1 MAKTFREWKVDQV
14 WLLPPSVRDLVPAN
28 DPAHFIREL
37 VRDELNLDT
46 ILDSYKEER
55 GFPPYHPVM
64 MTALFLFAYT
74 QGVRSSRKI
83 ARACQTR
90 VDFMAVTA
98 MQQPDFRTLNKF
110 RLRHLEA
117 LAGLFVQVLHLC
129 QKAGMVKLGHV
140 ALDGTKIQANAS
152 KHKAMSYER
161 MKKTEKELRADIEKW
176 FADAQAIDED
186 EDREFGPGNH
196 GDEMPEWVI
205 NKQKRLEVIRAAK
218 AELEA
223 EAKAQLKAGV
233 KPEAE
238 KSEGDGPDKPPRGT
252 RGKPPKKNGEPNDK
266 AQLNFTDPESK
277 LLKGPNGYLQGYNCQ
292 AAVDATAQIIV
303 AHSAA
308 ASQADVTE
316 LIPMLKQ
323 IRANVGKN
331 PKELSADTG
340 YLSEANL
347 KELRRRRIRGY
358 IAVGREKPPKA
369 KADGTKPKRGP
380 PKGPFARAM
389 RKKLRL
395 AGYRSRYR
403 LRKQTVEPVFGQMK
417 DGVSMRRLLMR
428 GAQKV
433 KHEWA
438 MACTAHNLL
447 KLARRAA

>member
-1 MAKTFREWKVDQV
+1 MAKTFREWNVDQA
-14 WLLPPSVRDLVPAN
+14 WLLPPSVRDLVPAS

-37 VRDELNLDT
+37 VREELNLDAV
-46 ILDSYKEER
+46 LDTYAEER

-64 MTALFLFAYT
+64 MTALLLFSYT

-98 MQQPDFRTLNKF
+98 MQQPDFRTVNKF

-117 LAGLFVQVLHLC
+117 LASLFGQVLHLC

-161 MKKTEKELRADIEKW
+161 MKKTEKELKADIEKW
-176 FADAQAIDED
+176 FADSKTTDEE
-186 EDREFGPGNH
+186 EDREFGEDKR
-196 GDEMPEWVI
+196 GDEMPEWVT

-218 AELEA
+218 AEMEA
-223 EAKAQLKAGV
+223 EARAQLEAGV
-233 KPEAE
+233 KPAPE
-238 KSEGDGPDKPPRGT
+238 KPEGDGPQKPPRGNK
-252 RGKPPKKNGEPNDK
+252 GKPPKKNGEPNDK
-266 AQLNFTDPESK
+266 AQMNFTDAASK
-277 LLKGPNGYLQGYNCQ
+277 LLKGPNGFLQGYNCQ
-292 AAVDATAQIIV
+292 AAVDSKAQVIV

-308 ASQADVTE
+308 AAQADAPE
-316 LIPMLKQ
+316 LIPMLQQ
-323 IRANVGKN
+323 IRENVGRN
-331 PKELSADTG
+331 PVELSADTG

-347 KELRRRRIRGY
+347 RELRRRRIRAY
-358 IAVGREKPPKA
+358 IAVGREKA
-369 KADGTKPKRGP
+369 ATETKPKRRRSRGP
-380 PKGPFARAM
+380 LSCAM

-395 AGYRSRYR
+395 AGHRSRYR
-403 LRKQTVEPVFGQMK
+403 LRKQVVEPVFGQMK
-417 DGVSMRRLLMR
+417 EGLAMRRMLMR
-428 GAQKV
+428 GIKKV
-433 KHEWA
+433 RHEWA

>member
-1 MAKTFREWKVDQV
+1 MAKTFREWKVDQA

-37 VRDELNLDT
+37 VRDELNLEA
-46 ILDSYKEER
+46 ILDSYEEER

-64 MTALFLFAYT
+64 MTALLLFAYT
-74 QGVRSSRKI
+74 QGIRSSRKI

-110 RLRHLEA
+110 RLRHLSA

-176 FADAQAIDED
+176 FADAQAIDEA
-186 EDREFGPGNH
+186 EDREFGPDKR
-196 GDEMPEWVI
+196 GDEMPDWVT
-205 NKQKRLEVIRAAK
+205 NKQKRLEVIRAAM

-223 EAKAQLKAGV
+223 EAKTQLKAGV
-233 KPEAE
+233 KPQPDEP
-238 KSEGDGPDKPPRGT
+238 DGPDKPPRG
-252 RGKPPKKNGEPNDK
+252 RKGKPPKKNGEPNDK
-266 AQLNFTDPESK
+266 AQLNFTDAESK
-277 LLKGPNGYLQGYNCQ
+277 LLKGPNGFLQGYNCQ
-292 AAVDATAQIIV
+292 AAVDSTAQVIV

-308 ASQADVTE
+308 ASQADAPE
-316 LIPMLKQ
+316 LIPMLNQ
-323 IRANVGKN
+323 IRANVGRN

-340 YLSEANL
+340 YLSEGNL
-347 KELRRRRIRGY
+347 KELKRRRIHGY
-358 IAVGREKPPKA
+358 IAVGREKPPKNN
-369 KADGTKPKRGP
+369 ADGSKPKRGP
-380 PKGPFARAM
+380 PKGPLTRAM

-395 AGYRSRYR
+395 AGHRSRYR
-403 LRKQTVEPVFGQMK
+403 LRKQVVEPVFGQVK
-417 DGVSMRRLLMR
+417 DGISMRRMLMR
-428 GAQKV
+428 GAEKV